1 MCRESIIGKLE
12 TEETAWSSQEIFSS
26 CLLARTLTRYVEMAI
41 PSGGK
46 MAETSSWLLTYV
58 NHPHPLQR
66 CLGKEVVFN
75 TTIHCS
81 KKKITSTLRLK
92 FKKKNWQ
99 LLTDGRPLY
108 TLCHKSISQRIHHI
122 SSSPWTT
129 NFTVETSAL
138 FHANRWNIW
147 SSNVA

>member
-92 FKKKNWQ
+92 FKKKTGNYWQ
-99 LLTDGRPLY
+99 MEDLYILCAINRYHREFTTSVLLPELQILLSKRAPCSMQTGG
-108 TLCHKSISQRIHHI
+108 
-122 SSSPWTT
+122 
-129 NFTVETSAL
+129 TSEA
-138 FHANRWNIW
+138 
-147 SSNVA
+147 VM